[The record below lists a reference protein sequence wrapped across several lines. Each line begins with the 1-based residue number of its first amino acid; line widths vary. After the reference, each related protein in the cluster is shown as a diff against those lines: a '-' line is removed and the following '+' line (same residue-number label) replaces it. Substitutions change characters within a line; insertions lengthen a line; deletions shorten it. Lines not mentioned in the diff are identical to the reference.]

1 MPIYEYRCESCGQLV
16 EAQQKMS
23 DPRLTD
29 CPACEGG
36 KLTRIL
42 SLVNVGATASGREAA
57 SCERAEVPSCQQCGR
72 AGTGCS

>member
-1 MPIYEYRCESCGQLV
+1 MPVYDYRCETCGQLT
-16 EAQQKMS
+16 EARQKMS

-29 CPACEGG
+29 CPHCPDG

-42 SLVNVGATASGREAA
+42 SLVNVGARATGREAA
-57 SCERAEVPSCQQCGR
+57 HCDRQLVPSCQQCGK